1 MGRLDQPHSRIVQK
15 RTERQAQEIRRRDVI
30 GIEDRDELTL
40 RAFERVIDVAG
51 FGVHVVLACQITDA
65 DGRGEVAKVVA
76 RMYIELGRGRQDGDR
91 LTRISDG
98 SNVFESMNSL
108 VSDYIG
114 DERKRVRW
122 AFVGEQGGA
131 RS

>member
-1 MGRLDQPHSRIVQK
+1 MQTSEADIDEVELDLDDSESGAIESK
-15 RTERQAQEIRRRDVI
+15 RVKKARFVIENDNDGTVIR
-30 GIEDRDELTL
+30 L
-40 RAFERVIDVAG
+40 RAKLTAKIS
-51 FGVHVVLACQITDA
+51 
-65 DGRGEVAKVVA
+65 KVVA

-98 SNVFESMNSL
+98 SNVFESMDTL

>member
-1 MGRLDQPHSRIVQK
+1 MQTSEV
-15 RTERQAQEIRRRDVI
+15 EIDEVEVDPDDSEDGPIESKGVRKARFVI
-30 GIEDRDELTL
+30 ENDNDGTVIRL
-40 RAFERVIDVAG
+40 RASLTV
-51 FGVHVVLACQITDA
+51 
-65 DGRGEVAKVVA
+65 EVAKVVA